1 MVLLPAPG
9 GPVSPTRRARP
20 VRACRPPRISSNPSR
35 WFSTMLTTR
44 ASAAGFP
51 ASKSARIRSNDA
63 GKYSFLSPPH
73 RRSGALLTFGMVV
86 SQHVQC
92 PMHHQSQQLLSGWD
106 SAALCVL
113 ARHLRADVDVAEHR
127 AALSNAVEPKRDDVG
142 WAFVPEIAPIEP
154 VNGGAPDE
162 GDGEHRVAHMR
173 RS

>member
-51 ASKSARIRSNDA
+51 ALKSARIRSNDA

-73 RRSGALLTFGMVV
+73 WRSDAPLTFGVVV

-92 PMHHQSQQLLSGWD
+92 PMHDQSQQLLSRWD
-106 SAALCVL
+106 SAVLCVL
-113 ARHLRADVDVAEHR
+113 ARDFRADVDVAEHGT
-127 AALSNAVEPKRDDVG
+127 ALSNALEPERD
-142 WAFVPEIAPIEP
+142 
-154 VNGGAPDE
+154 
-162 GDGEHRVAHMR
+162 
-173 RS
+173 